1 VKFDPAANSTYAGES
16 YDTVRY
22 LGIDPGESNGVC
34 GYDHAYKLMFMY
46 TVAHTDMREFLN
58 LFKHL
63 QVIVCEDFFL
73 YPNKAMQQIYSN
85 METSQMIG
93 RIKTFA
99 EDHDIK
105 VVMQQA
111 TIKPTGYKWLGLKPL
126 PKSNP
131 SNHEF
136 DAHVHFM
143 YWLIRMGK
151 IDART
156 LLQK

>member
-1 VKFDPAANSTYAGES
+1 VKFNPTADSTYAGES
-16 YDTVRY
+16 YDAVKY
-22 LGIDPGESNGVC
+22 LGADPGEANGVC
-34 GYDHAYKLMFMY
+34 GYDESYKLMFMY
-46 TVAHTDMREFLN
+46 TVAHTDMSEFLG
-58 LFKHL
+58 LFKNL
-63 QVIVCEDFFL
+63 RVIVCEDFFL
-73 YPNKAMQQIYSN
+73 YPNKAMQQVYSN

-93 RIKTFA
+93 RIKEFA
-99 EDHDIK
+99 AKNGIT
-105 VVMQQA
+105 VVMQKA
-111 TIKPTGYKWLGLKPL
+111 LIKPTGYKWLGLKPL